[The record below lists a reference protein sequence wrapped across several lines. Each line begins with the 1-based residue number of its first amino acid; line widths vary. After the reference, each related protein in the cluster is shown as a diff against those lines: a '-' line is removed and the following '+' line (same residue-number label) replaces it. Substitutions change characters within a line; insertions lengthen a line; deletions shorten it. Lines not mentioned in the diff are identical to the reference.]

1 MEDLSPSSSPSPL
14 PPSPSS
20 ADPAALAACER
31 QLRRAGLP
39 VLIQDYSATEDVF
52 TRALPFLLLLALF
65 EVAGAVN
72 NEWSVG
78 INAAAVLGGVALLVV
93 SYGVFNRLLGRR
105 FTALPRRVG
114 VPELAAFVLLPAL
127 LPAVFGGQLR
137 SAAGTALA
145 NVALLGLVW
154 LVVGFGLFS
163 IIRWAGARL
172 FAQIAASL
180 TLLVR
185 ALPLI
190 LFFGL
195 VAFFTAEIWELFATV
210 PTGRYVAAVVLF
222 LAVGLLFLT
231 VRLPEGVRE
240 IEDSVDLAGVPLSR
254 PAGVNLAL
262 VILVSQVLQIL
273 LVTALVWLFFA
284 TFGALLVDVD
294 VVETWTGTRA
304 DPVFSTD
311 LLGLFDED
319 VVVTHQL
326 LRAAFGI
333 AAFSGLYYTVAML
346 VDATYRDEFVAELTD
361 QMRSTFAI
369 RADYLRLLGHSR
381 AAASDPSS

>member
-1 MEDLSPSSSPSPL
+1 M
-14 PPSPSS
+14 
-20 ADPAALAACER
+20 
-31 QLRRAGLP
+31 
-39 VLIQDYSATEDVF
+39 LIQDYSATEDVF